1 MTKALGELVTLPEL
15 FNLGRHTVINNVEV
29 QRFLQLFKG
38 KSNTYVKN
46 ELPKEKPQAGEKI
59 KTKITN
65 NEGKVDKDLMSHHLE
80 GDYGAGICPV
90 NAEGK
95 CYFGVLDIDY
105 YKSKIRKVLQFIRE
119 YQLPL
124 LPFRSKSGGLHVY
137 LMLSKSVS
145 AKTMRETLNLISYY
159 FCLDIIYGKGKV
171 EVFPK
176 QDKAEGFGSSV
187 TLPYFN
193 AENPYTYLLDLEG
206 NQVDFREAL
215 NYIQNHLTTIEN
227 VKEALEKLPFSDAP
241 PCIQRLLISG
251 EIGSEDSGR
260 NNFLFSFA
268 VYAKKKY
275 GAGFEDYV
283 HQVNDTFEVPLEDSV
298 VDQIC
303 NSVSTNE
310 YVYKCK
316 DIPCNGFCNKS
327 ECRKREFG
335 LGRDKGHFTGIDYGQ
350 LYRYKTAEPYYIWE
364 LRLQGQEKWVNV
376 VFKDEGYLL
385 DQKNFAKMCVRYLNQ
400 APMQVSNNDWYAILN
415 SVLPNVKD
423 VEVKQETDTSGLSML
438 RNAFVRYLANKQA
451 RRDTPFQIRVGL
463 CVRQEKQGEV
473 KYYFTHNGFADYL
486 KNQKI
491 NFDYTMLRET
501 LKTFGAE
508 EDILVYYN
516 ALEEEKHFPCWSKA
530 EDETIKEGYDSALE
544 VEEGD
549 KASLNIE
556 GVSEADNS
564 ESVEKAEEK
573 AYTEED
579 YKKAEDL
586 F

>member
-1 MTKALGELVTLPEL
+1 M
-15 FNLGRHTVINNVEV
+15 INNVEV

-80 GDYGAGICPV
+80 GDYGVGICPV

-159 FCLDIIYGKGKV
+159 FCLDIMYGKGKV

-206 NQVDFREAL
+206 NQVDFKEAL
-215 NYIQNHLTTIEN
+215 SYIQSHLTTIEN

-283 HQVNDTFEVPLEDSV
+283 KEVNETFEAPLEDSV
-298 VDQIC
+298 IDQIC

-423 VEVKQETDTSGLSML
+423 VEVKQETDTSGLSIL
-438 RNAFVRYLANKQA
+438 RNAFITYLSNKQA
-451 RRDTPFQIRVGL
+451 RRDTPFQIRIGL
-463 CVRQEKQGEV
+463 CVRQVVNGQA
-473 KYYFTHNGFADYL
+473 KYYFTHRGFSDYL
-486 KNQKI
+486 RNQKI
-491 NFDYTMLRET
+491 NFDYNMLRET
-501 LKTFGAE
+501 LKTFGAV
-508 EDILVYYN
+508 EDSLSYTNSFGDEVN
-516 ALEEEKHFPCWSKA
+516 FPCWSKV
-530 EDETIKEGYDSALE
+530 EDKDIDEAYVGAME
-544 VEEGD
+544 VEQGD
-549 KASLNIE
+549 KSNMGVLGVGEVTNIATDE
-556 GVSEADNS
+556 PKN
-564 ESVEKAEEK
+564 EEK
-573 AYTEED
+573 PYTEED
-579 YKKAEDL
+579 KKNADSL